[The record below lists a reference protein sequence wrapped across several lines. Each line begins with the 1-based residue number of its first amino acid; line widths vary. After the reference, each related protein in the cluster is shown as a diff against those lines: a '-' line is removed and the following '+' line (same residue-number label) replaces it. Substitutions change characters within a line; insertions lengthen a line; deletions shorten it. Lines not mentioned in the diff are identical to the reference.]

1 MWKQLDIISNEFSC
15 SARKAAFRFFS
26 LFPLLITYSNKNWS
40 IYLNIIIIKDTG
52 SEIIGY
58 SNKTFVVYKQYTEE
72 EILLTEM
79 YKNHLNPLF
88 LTSPLD
94 HVPFCQVDQQYA
106 ISNNL
111 TI

>member
-1 MWKQLDIISNEFSC
+1 MQRAKSSIPL
-15 SARKAAFRFFS
+15 FS

-52 SEIIGY
+52 Y
-58 SNKTFVVYKQYTEE
+58 SSKTFVVYKQYTEE
-72 EILLTEM
+72 KILLTEM